1 MVLAPASSWW
11 EILVL
16 LVKEAA
22 RGVGA
27 GLAEL
32 AVGSRREV
40 AQCPA
45 AAAAPCPDC
54 RLGDKV
60 TIEVTFVITIVISAN
75 ILLGFVAG
83 WACRGGRERRL
94 RERVLSFKGK
104 DDRRLLFNAA

>member
-1 MVLAPASSWW
+1 M
-11 EILVL
+11 L

-40 AQCPA
+40 AQCPVA
-45 AAAAPCPDC
+45 AVAAAPCPDC
-54 RLGDKV
+54 SLGDKV
-60 TIEVTFVITIVISAN
+60 TIEVTIVITVVISAN
-75 ILLGFVAG
+75 ILLGFIAG
-83 WACRGGRERRL
+83 WTCRGGRGRQP
-94 RERVLSFKGK
+94 RERALPSKGR